1 MMEEKTNVMR
11 ILDQKKIKYTAH
23 SYTDTDAISGM
34 EVATALSQNPDA
46 VFKTLVTTG
55 KSANHYVFL
64 VPVNQELDL
73 KKAAKSVGEKSIEML
88 KSKELLPLTGYIHGG
103 CSPIGMKKFFRTVI
117 HESAVTQEH
126 IFFSAGKIGYQI
138 ETSVDE
144 LKKVIRFELA
154 DIIV

>member
-1 MMEEKTNVMR
+1 MEEKTNVMR

-23 SYTDTDAISGM
+23 SYADTDALSGM

-73 KKAAKSVGEKSIEML
+73 KKAAKSVVEKRIEIV
-88 KSKELLPLTGYIHGG
+88 KCKEVLPLRG
-103 CSPIGMKKFFRTVI
+103 
-117 HESAVTQEH
+117 
-126 IFFSAGKIGYQI
+126 
-138 ETSVDE
+138 
-144 LKKVIRFELA
+144 
-154 DIIV
+154 